1 MGSVK
6 RWIEQMEAD
15 EAMHEWISDHVDIGV
30 EEGDPEWEA
39 MKEQFLSG
47 EVNEEHFWDDDYFD
61 DELNRLTAD
70 GVAYLQFETQLNLLK
85 EELPDAPSDST
96 IKMTYSY
103 SITLMET
110 CLGDMIKSL
119 LLSDDYYLS
128 NAINN
133 VDELNKIKLPLKE
146 VYLNNEIVH
155 KVVIKTFSDYLYH
168 NVEKIVPIYS
178 AVLGE
183 KTPID
188 LKDKIPEI
196 VNIAKV
202 RHDIV
207 HRNGADKEGNPR
219 DLNKQVLL
227 KAMEDIYDF
236 VKSVSESIEGAKLKR
251 VPKL

>member
-15 EAMHEWISDHVDIGV
+15 EAMHDWISDHVDIGV

-47 EVNEEHFWDDDYFD
+47 DVNEEHFWDDDYFD

-146 VYLNNEIVH
+146 VYLNNEIVR

-207 HRNGADKEGNPR
+207 HRDGADKEGNPR